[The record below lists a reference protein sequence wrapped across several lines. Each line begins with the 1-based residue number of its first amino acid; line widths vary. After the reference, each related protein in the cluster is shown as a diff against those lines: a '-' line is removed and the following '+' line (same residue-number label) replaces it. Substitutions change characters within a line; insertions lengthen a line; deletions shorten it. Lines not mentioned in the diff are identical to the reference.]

1 MSATAGQA
9 SGPLLAAEA
18 VSARFGQVLA
28 VDDVTMSVAAGE
40 VVGLLGANGAGKTTL
55 IRMLLGL
62 TRPSSGETSLFGGP
76 PDRRR
81 RRRLGYVP
89 QGMGLYPDLTVA
101 ENVAF
106 TAGIFGVPAP
116 GLPAGLAE
124 VSDRLV
130 DSISLGLARR
140 LAFVCALLHDPQALV
155 LDEPTS
161 GVDALA
167 RSQLWEVVGERA
179 AAGVG
184 VLVTTHYLQEAQQCD
199 RLLLMSDGH
208 LVAEGDESDII
219 GDATAVQVQ
228 CDDWAGA
235 FAALADSGAPVAL
248 DGTAVRI
255 PDGDAQKIITVL
267 RAAGIEAQ
275 VQHVPATIAERM
287 TMLAQA
293 PQAAAAGGGVTAP
306 KTERA

>member
-1 MSATAGQA
+1 M
-9 SGPLLAAEA
+9 
-18 VSARFGQVLA
+18 
-28 VDDVTMSVAAGE
+28 
-40 VVGLLGANGAGKTTL
+40 
-55 IRMLLGL
+55 
-62 TRPSSGETSLFGGP
+62 
-76 PDRRR
+76 
-81 RRRLGYVP
+81 
-89 QGMGLYPDLTVA
+89 
-101 ENVAF
+101 
-106 TAGIFGVPAP
+106 
-116 GLPAGLAE
+116 
-124 VSDRLV
+124 SDRLV

-208 LVAEGDESDII
+208 LVAEGTSRTSS
-219 GDATAVQVQ
+219 ATPPRCRSSATTGRAPSPPWPIQ
-228 CDDWAGA
+228 
-235 FAALADSGAPVAL
+235 GAPVAL